1 MVSSIKDTSTWPTDG
16 TIVDV
21 AREQEL
27 LFWSKR
33 LQVSI
38 GMLRQTVRSVGPRLG
53 DVEAFLNRRRG
64 ASAGT
69 ELAS

>member
-1 MVSSIKDTSTWPTDG
+1 MVSSIKDTKTWPTDS

-21 AREQEL
+21 TREQEL

-53 DVEAFLNRRRG
+53 DVEAFLNQRRG
-64 ASAGT
+64 ASA
-69 ELAS
+69 